1 MKLIFTDAA
10 RNDLFR
16 IGNWIAEED
25 PVRALS
31 FIEELEE
38 RCYALVDFPK
48 AFAVLPNR
56 KASGI
61 RRAVHGNYSIFYS
74 VSDAVYIL
82 HVLNSAMD
90 YERILFPEA

>member
-10 RNDLFR
+10 RSDLMR

-25 PVRALS
+25 SVRAFS
-31 FIEELEE
+31 FVEELEE
-38 RCYALVDFPK
+38 RCFALLDFPK
-48 AFAVLPNR
+48 AFAILPNR

-61 RRAVHGNYSIFYS
+61 RRAVHGNYSIFYF

-82 HVLNSAMD
+82 HILNSAMD